1 MAINITYLI
10 SGDTTDEKV
19 RQDLKISS
27 LLKISGFLKF
37 PKVASISHR
46 IWNDRMQIIQ
56 EKVFSAFYIH
66 F

>member
-27 LLKISGFLKF
+27 LLKISRFLKF
-37 PKVASISHR
+37 PKVASILTSMFVWR
-46 IWNDRMQIIQ
+46 FVCLSVCLFVCPD
-56 EKVFSAFYIH
+56 
-66 F
+66 

>member
-1 MAINITYLI
+1 MAINIAYLI
-10 SGDTTDEKV
+10 SDDITDEKV

-27 LLKISGFLKF
+27 PLKISRSLKF

-56 EKVFSAFYIH
+56 EKIFSC
-66 F
+66 